1 MKSSQQS
8 HAQRMRTY
16 YDLIRENFHQHKP
29 LFIAPVLL
37 VILALPRSIM
47 TFVSKCM
54 KSANESWLF
63 LVGYFISFIPP
74 MLTFVIFILPSKFY
88 KKEFH
93 KTIMRYRTY
102 ARTRLHVIS

>member
-1 MKSSQQS
+1 
-8 HAQRMRTY
+8 MRTY

-102 ARTRLHVIS
+102 ARTRLH